1 MALSEYF
8 EELPKSKL
16 TVSFEN
22 FDALRAVA
30 RDRVD
35 DPLQADVSLEA
46 LADDVD
52 TFVCSLESIID
63 SGQCTM
69 GTATMVWAS
78 LESISARMGVVL
90 TVPSLEDAGTD
101 PEVIHNIAM
110 EAFGDIL
117 GRIIQGYVNKYK
129 TMFAAL
135 IILFQGRAKLAQRHK
150 RRIGEYRQE
159 WKEKEK
165 DLYKIRQT
173 GSSNGM
179 MTQQMFYRNNKVET
193 DPMAAMASDMAF
205 YRWMF
210 GPYSRTLEQM
220 AKTVGST
227 FKSVKIQGEKDI
239 DTLVGKLVKLKRPID
254 VFDQKYLNKGPIL
267 MGNVGFT
274 LRTSKAPKPAGRTP
288 EYERLAEMSGKAM
301 VYPVIKVLKKAFDPS
316 FIWKDVVIKN
326 DDVLKYLD
334 LLEESCDIIIDYVE
348 RMKIHTAPYWAMVDD
363 MKHVAGAADGVGNNA
378 KRAIKQCIGYGDSI
392 RYQHFFLVKQM
403 SMVLNDMST
412 AGTYFISRLIA
423 RSK

>member
-8 EELPKSKL
+8 EQLPKSKL
-16 TVSFEN
+16 SVSFEN

-35 DPLQADVSLEA
+35 DPLQADDTLDA
-46 LADDVD
+46 LSDDVD

-63 SGQCTM
+63 SGQCSM

-78 LESISARMGVVL
+78 LESISVRMGVAL
-90 TVPSLEDAGTD
+90 TVPSLEDAGSD

-110 EAFGDIL
+110 EAFGDII
-117 GRIIQGYVNKYK
+117 GRVIQAYVNKYK

-159 WKEKEK
+159 WKEKEQ

-193 DPMAAMASDMAF
+193 DPMAAMTSDMAF

-227 FKSVKIQGEKDI
+227 FKSVKIKGEADVE
-239 DTLVGKLVKLKRPID
+239 TLVGKIAKLKRPIEA
-254 VFDQKYLNKGPIL
+254 FDDKYLNKGPIL

-288 EYERLAEMSGKAM
+288 EYEKLAEMSGKAM

-326 DDVLKYLD
+326 ADVLKYLD

-363 MKHVAGAADGVGNNA
+363 MKGAAGAADGLNNNS